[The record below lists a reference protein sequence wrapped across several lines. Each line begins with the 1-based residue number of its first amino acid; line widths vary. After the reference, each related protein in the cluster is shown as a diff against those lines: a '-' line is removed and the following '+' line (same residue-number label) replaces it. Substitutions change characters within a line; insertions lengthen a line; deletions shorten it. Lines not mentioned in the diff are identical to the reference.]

1 MNDTETE
8 ARRLLTAATEDMPP
22 GIDLLGGFA
31 AARRQDRSRRTR
43 RGAVLSAGIAA
54 AAAAVTA
61 VTLTMGS
68 APPALATVTSA
79 LTRTLAQSY
88 HLSEQDGYYYIVNG
102 QIRRPHHDTCTTEA
116 DPVRQMLATSCPSGI
131 VSREV
136 GGYTYIYSPGPV
148 VDHPGKHWLQMPTP
162 SSANQPA
169 FAYIHTYSPGS
180 GGHVLRTPAASIANL
195 PVEAIG
201 GFVNAT
207 PQQML
212 AEIKKATTVTVIGP
226 ASGPGWTGTRYAF
239 SATVYPGTKV
249 ELSGTVTVDRQ
260 GRARALDLTM
270 RSTGA
275 PGIVPG
281 ALAALV
287 TTHVLTFSDFGVPV
301 TVTPPPADQI
311 FSGP

>member
-8 ARRLLTAATEDMPP
+8 ARHLLAAATEDMPP
-22 GIDLLGGFA
+22 EIDLLGGFA
-31 AARRQDRSRRTR
+31 AARRRVRSRRTR

-61 VTLTMGS
+61 VTLTVGS
-68 APPALATVTSA
+68 APPALAAVTSA
-79 LTRTLAQSY
+79 LSSTLAQSY
-88 HLSEQDGYYYIVNG
+88 HLSEQDGYYFIVNG
-102 QIRRPHHDTCTTEA
+102 QIRSPHHDTCTTEA
-116 DPVRQMLATSCPSGI
+116 DPVRQLLATSCPSGI

-136 GGYTYIYSPGPV
+136 GGYTYTYIPGPV
-148 VDHPGKHWLQMPTP
+148 AGHPGKHWMRSPVA

-169 FAYIHTYSPGS
+169 FVYMYAYSPGS
-180 GGHVLRTPAASIANL
+180 GGHVLRIPAASIAKM
-195 PVEAIG
+195 PTEGIG
-201 GFVNAT
+201 GFIDAT

-212 AEIKKATTVTVIGP
+212 AQIKQATTVTVIGP

-239 SATVYPGTKV
+239 SATVYPGTKI

-260 GRARALDLTM
+260 GRARALTLTM

-275 PGIVPG
+275 PEIFPH

-287 TTHVLTFSDFGVPV
+287 TTNALTFSDFGAPV
-301 TVTPPPADQI
+301 TVTPPPADQTY
-311 FSGP
+311 SVP